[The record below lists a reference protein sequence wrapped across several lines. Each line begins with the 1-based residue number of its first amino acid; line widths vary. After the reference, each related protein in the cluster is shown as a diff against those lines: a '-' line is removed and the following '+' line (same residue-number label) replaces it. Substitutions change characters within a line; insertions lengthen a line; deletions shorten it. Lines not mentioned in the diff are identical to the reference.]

1 MDYSFD
7 DEVRSAE
14 IFRQAVGDLLQDIR
28 VYKCHLDEAVEFP
41 DQLLWES
48 TMHKSA
54 SRRWQLKFLHS
65 NNAKIKLMYNIVLRK
80 SGRSRKCHSIFFS
93 S

>member
-28 VYKCHLDEAVEFP
+28 VYKCLLDEV
-41 DQLLWES
+41 LLQS
-48 TMHKSA
+48 K
-54 SRRWQLKFLHS
+54 
-65 NNAKIKLMYNIVLRK
+65 VLVTL
-80 SGRSRKCHSIFFS
+80 
-93 S
+93 

>member
-28 VYKCHLDEAVEFP
+28 VYKRHLDEVLKLPGQFLW
-41 DQLLWES
+41 QLPV
-48 TMHKSA
+48 HKSA
-54 SRRWQLKFLHS
+54 SRR
-65 NNAKIKLMYNIVLRK
+65 
-80 SGRSRKCHSIFFS
+80 
-93 S
+93 

>member
-28 VYKCHLDEAVEFP
+28 VYKCHLDEMNKRTCFWP
-41 DQLLWES
+41 KLNQLL
-48 TMHKSA
+48 
-54 SRRWQLKFLHS
+54 
-65 NNAKIKLMYNIVLRK
+65 
-80 SGRSRKCHSIFFS
+80 
-93 S
+93 

>member
-28 VYKCHLDEAVEFP
+28 VYKCHLDEMVKLP
-41 DQLLWES
+41 YQLLWGL
-48 TMHKSA
+48 TVHKSA
-54 SRRWQLKFLHS
+54 SRR
-65 NNAKIKLMYNIVLRK
+65 
-80 SGRSRKCHSIFFS
+80 
-93 S
+93 